1 MSAEG
6 RQLGPHEGLQRRREL
21 LRVEAKP
28 RQELDYA
35 IQLTRELPRFVLTGE
50 RGISPI
56 LTLRYVPDREILVPE
71 ALEPYLGALAAD
83 PFSSTAE
90 LATALFDDCVDRL
103 VARWLGLRLA
113 LADGA
118 ESIFLEDRQPDWD
131 NRSLLARLEPL

>member
-1 MSAEG
+1 MSSKG
-6 RQLGPHEGLQRRREL
+6 RRLGPHQALRRRGL

-35 IQLTRELPRFVLTGE
+35 IQLTRKLPRIVLTRE
-50 RGISPI
+50 REISPI
-56 LTLRYVPDREILVPE
+56 LTLRYVPDREILLPE
-71 ALEPYLGALAAD
+71 ALEPYLGALAAT

-103 VARWLGLRLA
+103 VARWLGLHLA

-131 NRSLLARLEPL
+131 NPSLLARLEPL

>member
-1 MSAEG
+1 MSPDG
-6 RQLGPHEGLQRRREL
+6 RQLGPHEALRRRDL

-35 IQLTRELPRFVLTGE
+35 IQLTRKLPRIVLTRE
-50 RGISPI
+50 REISPI
-56 LTLRYVPDREILVPE
+56 LTLRYVPDREILLPE
-71 ALEPYLGALAAD
+71 ALEPYLGALAAT

-103 VARWLGLRLA
+103 VARWLGLHLA

-131 NRSLLARLEPL
+131 NPSLLARLEPL